1 MAKVKQYAE
10 DTATE
15 AVDKI
20 ILQVKQNLITKE
32 TAEKD
37 IMNVEN
43 VNMLGIDDNNVG
55 DVIYEALNG

>member
-1 MAKVKQYAE
+1 MSKVKQYYTNEAE
-10 DTATE
+10 V

-20 ILQVKQNLITKE
+20 ISQVKQNLITKE

-43 VNMLGIDDNNVG
+43 VAMLGIDDNNVG
-55 DVIYEALNG
+55 DVIYYAING